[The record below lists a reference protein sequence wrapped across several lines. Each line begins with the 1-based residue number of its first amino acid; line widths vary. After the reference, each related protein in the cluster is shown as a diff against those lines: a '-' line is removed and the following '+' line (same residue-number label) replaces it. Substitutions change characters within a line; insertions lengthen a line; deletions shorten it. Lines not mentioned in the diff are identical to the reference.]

1 MKKHIPLL
9 FIALLSC
16 EMSFA
21 QSESPLA
28 TFNSLKNQV
37 KSSGEELLKNGFRA
51 GDGYGEV
58 WIRDFNTFMELSCK
72 VNDKAI
78 IKQHLITFFQFQQ
91 PDGEIVDG
99 YVPKPKGGASDYY
112 RYQTPLAPAYVG
124 HKNTVETD
132 QESSLVQAVSKYI
145 KYTGDASI
153 LMDTVAGITIQKRL
167 ENAMQFLLNKRFSE
181 KYGLLWGATTADW
194 GDVQPE
200 HSWGVEM
207 NGNTHKAIDIYDN
220 AMFVIAINNFL
231 DFADLPKKD
240 VKRWSGIRD
249 QLKRNVRKYL
259 WDKVQQKFVPH
270 IYLDGSP
277 FPASFDEAKIYY
289 HGGTTVAIE
298 AGLLSKA
305 EVLAAYL
312 KMQDDVKK
320 AHAASIGL
328 TLYPTYPAG
337 FFENK
342 GMGPYSYQNGGDWT
356 WFGARMVTQLVDYGF
371 TNEALAAI
379 QPMLQRVVKN
389 KGFFEWYTPDNQP
402 KGSSSFRGSAGVL
415 WTAITK
421 VEGKLKQ

>member
-1 MKKHIPLL
+1 MKKYIILL
-9 FIALLSC
+9 LVAFCSSEI
-16 EMSFA
+16 SFA
-21 QSESPLA
+21 QEESPLA

-37 KSSGEELLKNGFRA
+37 KLQGEALLKDGFKA

-72 VNDKAI
+72 VNDKDV
-78 IKQHLITFFQFQQ
+78 IKKHLITFFQLQQ

-99 YVPKPKGGASDYY
+99 YVPRPKEGASDYY
-112 RYQTPLAPAYVG
+112 KYQTPLAPTYVG

-145 KYTGDASI
+145 RNTGDTSI
-153 LMDTVAGITIQKRL
+153 LKDTVGGITVLKRL
-167 ENAMQFLLNKRFSE
+167 ENAMQFLLQQRFSE

-200 HSWGVEM
+200 HSWGVEV
-207 NGNTHKAIDIYDN
+207 NENTHKAIDIYDN
-220 AMFVIAINNFL
+220 AMFVIALNNFL
-231 DFADLPKKD
+231 DFAGLTKQD
-240 VKRWSGIRD
+240 VKKWAAVKSK
-249 QLKRNVRKYL
+249 LKQHIRKYL
-259 WDKVQQKFVPH
+259 WDKTKQKFVPH

-277 FPASFDEAKIYY
+277 FPASFDESVIYY
-289 HGGTTVAIE
+289 HGGTAVAIE

-305 EVLAAYL
+305 EVLASYY
-312 KMQDDVKK
+312 KMQDDVNK
-320 AHAASIGL
+320 AHASTIGL

-356 WFGARMVTQLVDYGF
+356 WFGARMVTQLADYGF
-371 TNEALAAI
+371 AKEALVAL

-415 WTAITK
+415 FTAITNL
-421 VEGKLKQ
+421 ENKLKN

>member
-1 MKKHIPLL
+1 MKKYIFLL
-9 FIALLSC
+9 YIALSC
-16 EMSFA
+16 KMSFA
-21 QSESPLA
+21 QNESPVA
-28 TFNSLKNQV
+28 TFNGLKNQV
-37 KSSGEELLKNGFRA
+37 KSIGEELLKNGFRA

-72 VNDKAI
+72 VNDKAV
-78 IKQHLITFFQFQQ
+78 IKKHLITFFQFQQ
-91 PDGEIVDG
+91 PDGDILDG

-112 RYQTPLAPAYVG
+112 RYQTPMAPGYVG
-124 HKNTVETD
+124 YKNTVETD

-145 KYTGDASI
+145 EYTGDTSI
-153 LMDTVAGITIQKRL
+153 LMDTVSGFTILKRM
-167 ENAMQFLLNKRFSE
+167 ENAMQFLLNKRFSK

-200 HSWGVEM
+200 HTWGVEM

-220 AMFVIAINNFL
+220 AMFVIALNNLL
-231 DFADLPKKD
+231 DFAGLPKKD
-240 VKRWSGIRD
+240 VKLWSVIRD
-249 QLKRNVRKYL
+249 QFKRNIRKYL
-259 WDKVQQKFVPH
+259 WDEVHQKFVPH

-277 FPASFDEAKIYY
+277 FPVTFDEAKIYY
-289 HGGTTVAIE
+289 HGGTAVAIE

-328 TLYPTYPAG
+328 TLYPTYPEG
-337 FFENK
+337 YFENK
-342 GMGPYSYQNGGDWT
+342 GMVPYSYQNGGDWT
-356 WFGARMVTQLVDYGF
+356 WFGARMVTQLADYGF
-371 TNEALAAI
+371 TDEALAAI

-389 KGFFEWYTPDNQP
+389 KGFFEWYTSDNQP

-421 VEGKLKQ
+421 LEGKLKQ